1 MSEQVRGLAERK
13 LRSIGFWLGT
23 VVVSAVVAIVLLIL
37 GEPAA
42 DSSSGLRLPPAPGVA
57 VLVALAIV
65 ALVLV
70 VCQRGWA
77 GVRDAGAPLA
87 PHLGRALLSVVA
99 LVAGVGG
106 AFWYGIYPLNV
117 VSGGV
122 AAMTPVDWAA
132 AAVAVLTFLAG
143 LAPAWLAPTAS
154 RMPRAARAAQ

>member
-1 MSEQVRGLAERK
+1 MSEQVGALAGRK

-23 VVVSAVVAIVLLIL
+23 VTVSAVVAIVLLVM
-37 GEPAA
+37 GEPAG
-42 DSSSGLRLPPAPGVA
+42 DSSSGLRLPPGPGVA

-65 ALVLV
+65 GLVLV

-87 PHLGRALLSVVA
+87 PHLGRALLSLVA

-106 AFWYGIYPLNV
+106 AFWYGIYPLTV

-132 AAVAVLTFLAG
+132 AAVAVLTFLSC

-154 RMPRAARAAQ
+154 RMPRATRAAQ